1 MCLVYLSQSMNAS
14 TQTWQLHYS
23 GCVEVD
29 ETNRA
34 ILRLRY
40 MRNNARAGTPSLKR
54 KQFEVPEETDD
65 PNPVRSVG
73 QQSSIRKV

>member
-1 MCLVYLSQSMNAS
+1 MNAS

-29 ETNRA
+29 ETNPA

-40 MRNNARAGTPSLKR
+40 MRNDARAGTPSLKW

-65 PNPVRSVG
+65 LNPVLNVG
-73 QQSSIRKV
+73 Q